1 MSNHFEGVP
10 MKVIVDLLT
19 SEMVEEFKLYYGFFD
34 AVDYLMFRCKID
46 TILWRVKEQ
55 AKEYMKEYMNE

>member
-19 SEMVEEFKLYYGFFD
+19 SEIIEEFKLSFQFFD
-34 AVDYLMFRCKID
+34 TVDYLMFRGKIN

-55 AKEYMKEYMNE
+55 AKEYMNE